1 MNQHELIE
9 KANQE
14 VLRNREKVENDPYRL
29 RFHLMPPA
37 GLLNDPNGF
46 IQYKGVYH
54 LFYQ

>member
-1 MNQHELIE
+1 
-9 KANQE
+9 
-14 VLRNREKVENDPYRL
+14 
-29 RFHLMPPA
+29 MPPA